1 LDSRRKLSKIPK
13 NSSQVKGLLKVKEF
27 LEEKGKK
34 KGRKTPSGSS
44 LKLEIMEKKRNGI
57 FGELEDMVDTEDELM
72 GEGSN
77 GSEMES
83 EEEVMG
89 EKNKEKEMGK
99 VNGKEG
105 KK

>member
-1 LDSRRKLSKIPK
+1 
-13 NSSQVKGLLKVKEF
+13 
-27 LEEKGKK
+27 
-34 KGRKTPSGSS
+34 
-44 LKLEIMEKKRNGI
+44 MEKKRNGI
-57 FGELEDMVDTEDELM
+57 FGELEDMVDMEDELI

-77 GSEMES
+77 ESEIES

-105 KK
+105 TKWKNRKDMTTEERKERNKQEKL